1 MIIDT
6 HCHLE
11 DEIYNEDREELI
23 SSLVLNNV
31 ESAFVVGT
39 DLESCR
45 KAIELANK
53 YKNIYAII
61 GLYPEYAEQY
71 DQQFE
76 DFLLSCANNSKV
88 VAVGEIG
95 LDYHSLGFDKDLQK
109 LVLQKQIIVADKL
122 SLPLCIHCRDA
133 FGDILEVL
141 NQNRKYLNNGGVVH
155 CFGGSIEVANQ
166 FIKLGFKFGFGGV
179 CTFKNAKK
187 TVDVLQKIDVKHILL
202 ETDAPYLAPEPLRGK
217 RNQPSNT
224 NLILSKIA
232 EIRNENPKILEQQI
246 YKNTTDLFKKYKTN
260 Y

>member
-1 MIIDT
+1 M
-6 HCHLE
+6 
-11 DEIYNEDREELI
+11 
-23 SSLVLNNV
+23 
-31 ESAFVVGT
+31 
-39 DLESCR
+39 
-45 KAIELANK
+45 
-53 YKNIYAII
+53 
-61 GLYPEYAEQY
+61 
-71 DQQFE
+71 
-76 DFLLSCANNSKV
+76 
-88 VAVGEIG
+88 
-95 LDYHSLGFDKDLQK
+95 
-109 LVLQKQIIVADKL
+109 
-122 SLPLCIHCRDA
+122 
-133 FGDILEVL
+133 
-141 NQNRKYLNNGGVVH
+141 H

-232 EIRNENPKILEQQI
+232 EIRNEDPKILEQQI